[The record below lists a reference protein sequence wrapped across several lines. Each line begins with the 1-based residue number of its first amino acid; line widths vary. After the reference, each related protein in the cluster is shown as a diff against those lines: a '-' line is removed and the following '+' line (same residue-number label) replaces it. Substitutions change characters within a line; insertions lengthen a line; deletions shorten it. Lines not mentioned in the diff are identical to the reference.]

1 MGNHHEEH
9 IGNDRV
15 IRSVGECLVTA
26 PFPYGLKIRRCVNIL
41 NFDTPPA
48 MFFCL
53 NELMA
58 AAVAASAMSV
68 AMFIA
73 VVMVASASATVGGL

>member
-1 MGNHHEEH
+1 MRYDEGRIKHP
-9 IGNDRV
+9 DDSALA
-15 IRSVGECLVTA
+15 IRA
-26 PFPYGLKIRRCVNIL
+26 KPRRCAKIL